1 MLYRRSLPA
10 IAMLTLTLALLGTVP
25 LRAEQQ
31 EPLSAAEL
39 DRFIGDWPGFVAWSE
54 DADDEATSERW
65 LRDRGWQPER
75 FFYVAAR
82 VSAGLVELEAGGRGE
97 QADDGFEQQRAA
109 IQQSPHLSAEQKEQ
123 LIEQLDRQRD
133 GAAESAMAPTG
144 QQPSAAELALI
155 ESRRD
160 KLQQILRIDY

>member
-10 IAMLTLTLALLGTVP
+10 IAMLTLMLALLAGVP

-39 DRFIGDWPGFVAWSE
+39 DRFIGDWPDFVAWS
-54 DADDEATSERW
+54 DGTDVEAATERW
-65 LRDRGWQPER
+65 LGDRGWLPER

-82 VSAGLVELEAGGRGE
+82 ASAGLVELEAGGRGE
-97 QADDGFEQQRAA
+97 QAGGGIEQQRAA
-109 IQQSPHLSAEQKEQ
+109 IQQSPHLSDEQKEQ
-123 LIEQLDRQRD
+123 LIERLDRQRD
-133 GAAESAMAPTG
+133 GAAESAVASTG
-144 QQPSAAELALI
+144 RQLSAAELALI

-160 KLQQILRIDY
+160 KLQRILRIDY

>member
-10 IAMLTLTLALLGTVP
+10 IAMLTLTLALFGPVP
-25 LRAEQQ
+25 LPAEQQ

-39 DRFIGDWPGFVAWSE
+39 DRFIGDWPDFVAWSE
-54 DADDEATSERW
+54 AADDEATPERW
-65 LRDRGWQPER
+65 LRDRGWLAER
-75 FFYVAAR
+75 FFYVTAR
-82 VSAGLVELEAGGRGE
+82 VSAGLVELESGGRGA
-97 QADDGFEQQRAA
+97 QAGGGFEQQRAA

-123 LIEQLDRQRD
+123 LIERLDRQRD
-133 GAAESAMAPTG
+133 GTAESEVASTG
-144 QQPSAAELALI
+144 RQPSAAELALI